1 MIYNRVSIM
10 SGRDYFYSVANR
22 QKEKYASLFAISDQD
37 SVNESFQS
45 AVILTSSFY
54 IFTKLFQHLAGAM
67 SIHSGRPLIASTFG
81 LASVTTSAL
90 MTFEINEA
98 TSQIASKTFSS
109 ILFAENSEEEFDLED
124 RISSLDDRFSST
136 VIAYSILERKSL
148 RTAVPSSVI
157 SIGVHAKHG
166 NFLGMFRG
174 SVLSSDITATSKE
187 RYKIQQLGKRLV
199 IYLISLD

>member
-22 QKEKYASLFAISDQD
+22 QKEKFASLFAISDQD
-37 SVNESFQS
+37 TVNESFQS

-81 LASVTTSAL
+81 LASVMTSAL

-109 ILFAENSEEEFDLED
+109 ILFAENLKEEFDLDD
-124 RISSLDDRFSST
+124 RISST

-199 IYLISLD
+199 IYLILLD

>member
-109 ILFAENSEEEFDLED
+109 ILFAENLEEEFDVDD
-124 RISSLDDRFSST
+124 RISTT